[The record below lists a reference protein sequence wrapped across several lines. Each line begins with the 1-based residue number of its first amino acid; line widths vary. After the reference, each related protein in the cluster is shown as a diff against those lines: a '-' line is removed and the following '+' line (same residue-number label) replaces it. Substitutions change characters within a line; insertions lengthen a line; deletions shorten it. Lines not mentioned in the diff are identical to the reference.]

1 MADPPGSSAMIARLR
16 WLGRWRVASAAVA
29 AAVFGWLAW
38 RAPAAWPAGGDV
50 LRGLFGVAAGL
61 QLLVAIAM
69 LWQLRRR

>member
-1 MADPPGSSAMIARLR
+1 MMARLR
-16 WLGRWRVASAAVA
+16 WLGRWRLASAMIA
-29 AAVFGWLAW
+29 AALFGWLAW
-38 RAPAAWPAGGDV
+38 RAPGAWPAGGDV